1 MNFLDLDVHSWKQIA
16 NSINPLLV
24 VLFLVAFIWRS
35 YGDKSFR
42 AGGFFVYAFLSL
54 LVSFVLGRVNG
65 ELEIWRGLP
74 LDPGDY
80 EFPSGHMCFAVSM
93 AVSLVMLYRRF
104 LFFVVPL
111 LAFYG
116 ALIVYLGFH
125 GWLDVI
131 GAWVLMT
138 PLAWL
143 IHRRAMPKVQ
153 EAIEA

>member
-1 MNFLDLDVHSWKQIA
+1 MNLLPFDTWRQIA

-24 VLFLVAFIWRS
+24 VLFFIVFLWRARS
-35 YGDKSFR
+35 DKSFHS
-42 AGGFFVYAFLSL
+42 GKFFMRAFLSL
-54 LVSFVLGRVNG
+54 LASFVLGRINA
-65 ELEIWRGLP
+65 ELKIWPGLP

-93 AVSLVMLYRRF
+93 AVSLVMLHRRF

-111 LAFYG
+111 LACYG
-116 ALIVYLGFH
+116 VLIVLLGFH

-131 GAWVLMT
+131 GAWILMT

-143 IHRRAMPKVQ
+143 IHKEAKPRVQ
-153 EAIEA
+153 EAVEP